1 MFTSSTKI
9 RVRYGETDQ
18 MGYMYYGNYAEFYEV
33 GRVEMLRSLGLSY
46 RAMEEFGV
54 MMPVLEMHCRYIKP
68 AKYDEEITIK
78 VTISNMPSTRILFH
92 YELYN
97 ESDVLI
103 NKAETLLIFVNIKSG
118 RPCMAP
124 QYFLDKIKPFFA

>member
-54 MMPVLEMHCRYIKP
+54 MMPVLGMHCRYIKP

-78 VTISNMPSTRILFH
+78 VTISKMPSTRIIFH

-97 ESDVLI
+97 ENDVLI

>member
-1 MFTSSTKI
+1 MFVNTNKI

-33 GRVEMLRSLGLSY
+33 GRVEMLRSLGLTY
-46 RAMEEFGV
+46 RGMEEFGV
-54 MMPVLEMHCRYIKP
+54 MMPVLELHCRYIKP
-68 AKYDEEITIK
+68 ALYDEEITIK
-78 VTISNMPSTRILFH
+78 VTIEKMPGVRIHFK

-97 ESDVLI
+97 EKHELI
-103 NKAETLLIFVNIKSG
+103 NTGETLLVFVNMETK

-124 QYFLDKIKPFFA
+124 AYFLDKMKPFFE

>member
-78 VTISNMPSTRILFH
+78 VTISKMPSTRIIFH

-97 ESDVLI
+97 ENDVLI

>member
-1 MFTSSTKI
+1 
-9 RVRYGETDQ
+9 

-46 RAMEEFGV
+46 RCMEEFGV
-54 MMPVLEMHCRYIKP
+54 MMPVLELHTRYIKP
-68 AKYDEEITIK
+68 ARYDEEITVK
-78 VTISNMPSTRILFH
+78 VTVSKMPATRIVFN

-97 ESDVLI
+97 ETGVLI
-103 NKAETLLIFVNIKSG
+103 NTAETLLIFVNIKSG

-124 QYFLDKIKPFFA
+124 QYFLDKMKPFFE